1 MGADLLSGV
10 LRKLRLRG
18 AVCSDMECSGDFAA
32 ETPAPAG
39 AALRADHVMGF
50 HAVLRGQCWCGTAG
64 GKWVL
69 LEAGDFVIFPRG
81 HACMLAS
88 REGGGFLPDGGYR
101 PPPDAPLPHRTR
113 LDGTHMRCANPGDM
127 PGTVRVLSGVLG
139 CDAQPFNPLLATL
152 PDMLRVRGAESG
164 NWIACFLVQAIDAVR
179 ARQPGAPAMLE
190 RMSELMF
197 LDALCRHTALQGGE
211 RRGWLAGLQDR
222 QIGRVLALIHE
233 DPAHGWT
240 GEELGARVGLSR
252 SVLYERFAALIGQTP
267 AQYLIN
273 WRMQVAAGRL
283 RSSTA
288 TVAAIACEVGYESEA
303 SFSRAFRRIVGRPP
317 AAWRRAHARA
327 PTSGG
332 SGAGSSG

>member
-1 MGADLLSGV
+1 MSPDLLSGV

-18 AVCSDMECSGDFAA
+18 AVCSDMECGGDFATEA
-32 ETPAPAG
+32 PAPAG
-39 AALRADHVMGF
+39 AVLQADHVMGF
-50 HAVLRGQCWCGTAG
+50 HAVLRGRCWCSTPG
-64 GKWVL
+64 GEWVL
-69 LEAGDFVIFPRG
+69 LEAGDFIIFPHG

-88 REGGGFLPDGGYR
+88 SEG
-101 PPPDAPLPHRTR
+101 A
-113 LDGTHMRCANPGDM
+113 THARRANAGDT
-127 PGTVRVLSGVLG
+127 PATVRVLSGVLG

-152 PDMLRVRGAESG
+152 PEMLSVRGAESG
-164 NWIACFLVQAIDAVR
+164 NWIACLLVQAIDALR

-190 RMSELMF
+190 RMTELMF
-197 LDALCRHTALQGGE
+197 LDALCRHTALQGEE
-211 RRGWLAGLQDR
+211 RHGWLAGLQDR

-233 DPAHGWT
+233 DPGHGWT

-283 RSSTA
+283 RSSSA

-303 SFSRAFRRIVGRPP
+303 SFSRAFRRIVGAPP

-327 PTSGG
+327 ATSGG